1 MVCESYAGS
10 ACLPPSLDSCSTQD
24 GGLLLAPMLPA
35 RDSKQGVAACRG
47 ERRPLMATG
56 AQCLGR
62 WLACQ
67 RYL

>member
-1 MVCESYAGS
+1 MVCECYAES
-10 ACLPPSLDSCSTQD
+10 TCLPPSLESYSTQD

-35 RDSKQGVAACRG
+35 RDNKQGVAACRG
-47 ERRPLMATG
+47 KRRPLMATG
-56 AQCLGR
+56 AQYLGR

>member
-1 MVCESYAGS
+1 MVCECYAES
-10 ACLPPSLDSCSTQD
+10 ACLPPSLESYSTQD

-35 RDSKQGVAACRG
+35 RDNKQGEAACRG

-62 WLACQ
+62 WLACH
-67 RYL
+67 RHL